1 MPLGFFE
8 KHLHRRAAG
17 GHDAPA
23 SRQQDSTPS
32 NSRKGKLR
40 KARLREGALFP
51 KGVFGFEEYFECF
64 FLFLFF
70 LSRGHLL
77 VVLLLLKDA
86 LRSFK
91 LGVFLVRKDNLR
103 EHFSWRASGLEAH
116 FKRIYSP
123 PIPCSLLL

>member
-64 FLFLFF
+64 FSIF
-70 LSRGHLL
+70 
-77 VVLLLLKDA
+77 VLP
-86 LRSFK
+86 FK
-91 LGVFLVRKDNLR
+91 GA
-103 EHFSWRASGLEAH
+103 SSGGITASGGRFEIFLTGSISRSE
-116 FKRIYSP
+116 R
-123 PIPCSLLL
+123 